1 MVPWYRFQRVG
12 MPFNIRE
19 RTKRARIERD
29 GEARIVADVKGVA
42 EVMVDISDGR
52 RARSE
57 RSRQKII
64 DALFTLVQSGEM
76 KPSAARVAET
86 ANVSLRTV
94 FRHFEEIDDLYR
106 EMAHQCRARILPAFD
121 EPYASTKWKDQLFE
135 HAKRRIRVFEEIM
148 YLRICT
154 ESRRFKSDVLMA
166 DYQRLFEMERQ
177 GLANVL
183 LEKIRRNRKIF
194 AALDVALSFESYRRL
209 RQESDFSV
217 EEAQESVLGM
227 INMILACVDD

>member
-76 KPSAARVAET
+76 KPSAARVAAT
-86 ANVSLRTV
+86 GSWNA
-94 FRHFEEIDDLYR
+94 
-106 EMAHQCRARILPAFD
+106 
-121 EPYASTKWKDQLFE
+121 YASCHLAFGFATTLR
-135 HAKRRIRVFEEIM
+135 KRE
-148 YLRICT
+148 L
-154 ESRRFKSDVLMA
+154 
-166 DYQRLFEMERQ
+166 
-177 GLANVL
+177 
-183 LEKIRRNRKIF
+183 
-194 AALDVALSFESYRRL
+194 
-209 RQESDFSV
+209 
-217 EEAQESVLGM
+217 
-227 INMILACVDD
+227 